1 MDQEQMEIVVN
12 YLTKSYKNEKLMGT
26 LVVIA
31 ILITTVITF
40 PLTDVTI
47 GFIIFSSLV
56 YLKFLKDIKE
66 RYIKS
71 ISDFKDVAEK

>member
-1 MDQEQMEIVVN
+1 MEQEQMEIVVN

-71 ISDFKDVAEK
+71 ISDFKKKKKK